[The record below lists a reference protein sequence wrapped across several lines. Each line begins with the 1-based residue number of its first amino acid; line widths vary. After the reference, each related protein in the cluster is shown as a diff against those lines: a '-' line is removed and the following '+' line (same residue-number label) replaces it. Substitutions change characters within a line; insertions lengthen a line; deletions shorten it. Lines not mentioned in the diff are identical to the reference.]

1 MTARTGSRVHPD
13 YKTKRKTTNWAEYN
27 EALRS
32 RGDLA
37 IWFSDEAIER
47 WKAAPTGKRGAQR
60 KYSDLAILTSLTL
73 RLVFHLGLRQTQ
85 GFVRSLIRLMELGLD
100 TPDFSTLSRRNR
112 TVEVPKPTKV
122 QSGPVHLIV
131 DSSGLKILGD
141 GEWHAYKHE
150 TKNRRRQWRK
160 LHFGVDAEGHI
171 LATELT
177 KSGADDAGQVPN
189 LLDQIDDEIGRFT
202 GDGAYDAMKVYEAL
216 SDHQERPIRVV
227 VPPVKGA
234 VKSDEP
240 GRAVAW
246 RNQNV
251 EDIDRLGRQTWRK
264 EAGYFAQ
271 GRAENTVFR
280 YKRIIGDSMRAID
293 FEAQKRESQIGRN
306 ILNRMAELG
315 MPASH
320 PVAG

>member
-85 GFVRSLIRLMELGLD
+85 GFVRSLIRLMKLELD

-112 TVEVPKPTKV
+112 TVEVPKPAKV
-122 QSGPVHLIV
+122 QNGPVHLIV

-141 GEWHAYKHE
+141 GEWHAHKHQ
-150 TKNRRRQWRK
+150 TKNKRRQWRK
-160 LHFGVDAEGHI
+160 LHFGVDADTVDGSAPRKGKLFWSGPKAPSKLGSNPRTVELKSVAIEEGG
-171 LATELT
+171 LLFFELLRGPMPMQQARRAAP
-177 KSGADDAGQVPN
+177 SA
-189 LLDQIDDEIGRFT
+189 
-202 GDGAYDAMKVYEAL
+202 
-216 SDHQERPIRVV
+216 
-227 VPPVKGA
+227 PPQ
-234 VKSDEP
+234 P
-240 GRAVAW
+240 
-246 RNQNV
+246 
-251 EDIDRLGRQTWRK
+251 
-264 EAGYFAQ
+264 
-271 GRAENTVFR
+271 
-280 YKRIIGDSMRAID
+280 
-293 FEAQKRESQIGRN
+293 
-306 ILNRMAELG
+306 
-315 MPASH
+315 
-320 PVAG
+320 